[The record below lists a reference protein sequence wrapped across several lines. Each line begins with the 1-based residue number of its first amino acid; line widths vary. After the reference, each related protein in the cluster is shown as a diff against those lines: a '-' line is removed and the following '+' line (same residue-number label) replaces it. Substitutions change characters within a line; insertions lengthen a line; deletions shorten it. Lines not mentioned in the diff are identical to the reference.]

1 MKNLNDFHPWS
12 LRKHLYTD
20 MERISRIWEI
30 ELQAV
35 LEIIKLGHRKRI
47 LYSVGAVPPT
57 IGAQLTALG
66 NSTTTESSQRNASG
80 TMNSDSSTVEQR
92 RNHRKNRQA
101 PKPPTN
107 ESILAK
113 MNELKLEIR
122 APSELLL
129 GFPTGLSTQWRHTAE
144 TLVSGAVK
152 YEVNVSISSFVLLHC
167 MLIIFSM
174 ELKMKWIHCSTW
186 AQLW

>member
-1 MKNLNDFHPWS
+1 
-12 LRKHLYTD
+12 
-20 MERISRIWEI
+20 MERISGIWEI

-35 LEIIKLGHRKRI
+35 LEINKLGHRKRI
-47 LYSVGAVPPT
+47 LYSVGAAAPK
-57 IGAQLTALG
+57 IGSQLTAYT
-66 NSTTTESSQRNASG
+66 NSATTESSQRNASS
-80 TMNSDSSTVEQR
+80 TMASTNSDSNTGEQR

-144 TLVSGAVK
+144 ALVSGAVK
-152 YEVNVSISSFVLLHC
+152 YEVNVSFRIFHISLFDIV
-167 MLIIFSM
+167 I
-174 ELKMKWIHCSTW
+174 
-186 AQLW
+186 